1 MGVEAANHQSP
12 EFGVELDSRGIVLNA
27 KSKGT
32 ILTRTGG
39 VTAIMF
45 DVISF
50 LVSLKALNMTILE
63 YDEQTKKK
71 AQETVDAISLLG
83 H

>member
-32 ILTRTGG
+32 IIRTDE

-71 AQETVDAISLLG
+71 AQETVDAIRLLG

>member
-32 ILTRTGG
+32 IMRTDE

-45 DVISF
+45 NVISF

-71 AQETVDAISLLG
+71 AQETVGAIRLLG

>member
-32 ILTRTGG
+32 IMRTDE

-71 AQETVDAISLLG
+71 AQETVDAIRLLG

>member
-1 MGVEAANHQSP
+1 MGVKAANHQSP

-32 ILTRTGG
+32 LMRTDE

-71 AQETVDAISLLG
+71 AQETVDAIRLLG

>member
-1 MGVEAANHQSP
+1 MGVKAANHQSP

-32 ILTRTGG
+32 ITRTDE

-50 LVSLKALNMTILE
+50 LVSLKALKMTILE

-71 AQETVDAISLLG
+71 AQETVDAIRLLG

>member
-32 ILTRTGG
+32 IIRTDE

-45 DVISF
+45 DVSISF

-71 AQETVDAISLLG
+71 AQETVDAIRLLG